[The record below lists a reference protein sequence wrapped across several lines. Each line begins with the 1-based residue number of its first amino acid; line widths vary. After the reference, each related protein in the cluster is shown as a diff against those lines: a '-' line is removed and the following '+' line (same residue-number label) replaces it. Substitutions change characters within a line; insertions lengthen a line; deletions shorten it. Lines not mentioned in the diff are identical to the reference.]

1 VLSVLIFQGQ
11 YEEKEV
17 IEVSM
22 LSIASVLPASIER
35 LATGSTAHASGKG
48 KGAHWASLFGSTL
61 AESKGTSSSSSSTT
75 TNADLLAHL
84 TLLLQNG
91 TPMTTIVDQLA
102 QSIGS
107 STANLLKGQYSQSD
121 LDRLRTSIT
130 QTIANALSPPSN
142 GPPGTAAQEA
152 AALAARLQGL
162 VETIARDAQNGNGQ
176 QNEIAGNILDAN
188 SAKELPAQQQTN
200 GTASTLDVSSVVR
213 SLLASVVAA
222 LNAPV
227 SNAAPAVRPSPSL
240 VQPGTAASTPIQL
253 ATQQTTAVATDAQ
266 NSAPSTLTSGLLSQA
281 TANAVGSQQT
291 ITMSNAPDLLAR
303 MLVRA
308 AGVDAGVDGGAAAA
322 GADNA
327 AGATA
332 LVPSGA
338 SALTPTM
345 LAAKLAAMLADV
357 DAGAVTAS
365 SSSTGTSTNNGS
377 GHTFGQDLAEQ
388 TPSGANPASLI
399 AAPSSNLGSQ
409 VQNAL
414 QSSTSNGSSVDP
426 NQIIEQMVN
435 GMTMRTLAQGTS
447 EIRLQLQPEN
457 LGQVT
462 MRLTVSGN
470 QVSANMIAQSADVR
484 SVLVANHQDL
494 ARSLSEAGLT
504 LSGFSVD
511 VSGGDA
517 GQGQGQDRTTGF
529 GRRFVVHELNGPA
542 TTDTTEASAL
552 GPSLL
557 SGSRL
562 ELFNSLA

>member
-1 VLSVLIFQGQ
+1 M
-11 YEEKEV
+11 
-17 IEVSM
+17 IEVTM

-61 AESKGTSSSSSSTT
+61 ANAKGTSSSSPSSTA
-75 TNADLLAHL
+75 TNADLLAQL
-84 TLLLQNG
+84 TSLLQNG

-102 QSIGS
+102 QSVGTS
-107 STANLLKGQYSQSD
+107 AANMLKAQYSQSD

-142 GPPGTAAQEA
+142 GPPGTAAEEA
-152 AALAARLQGL
+152 AALATRLQGL
-162 VETIARDAQNGNGQ
+162 VETIARDAENGNGQ

-200 GTASTLDVSSVVR
+200 GTASTLDVSSIVG

-222 LNAPV
+222 LKAPAP
-227 SNAAPAVRPSPSL
+227 NAAPAVRPTPSP
-240 VQPGTAASTPIQL
+240 VQAASTPIQL
-253 ATQQTTAVATDAQ
+253 ATQQTTTPVATDAQ
-266 NSAPSTLTSGLLSQA
+266 NNAPSTLTSGLLSQA

-308 AGVDAGVDGGAAAA
+308 VGVDASVNAGAAAA

-345 LAAKLAAMLADV
+345 LAAKLAAMLTDV
-357 DAGAVTAS
+357 DAGAVTAG
-365 SSSTGTSTNNGS
+365 SSSTNTSTSNSS
-377 GHTFGQDLAEQ
+377 GHTFGQDLADQ

-399 AAPSSNLGSQ
+399 AAPSSNLNSQ
-409 VQNAL
+409 VQDAL
-414 QSSTSNGSSVDP
+414 QSSSSNGNTVDP
-426 NQIIEQMVN
+426 NQIIEQMVS

-470 QVSANMIAQSADVR
+470 QVSANFIAQSADVR
-484 SVLVANHQDL
+484 SALVANHQDL

-504 LSGFSVD
+504 LSGFSVN

-517 GQGQGQDRTTGF
+517 GQDQSKDRTTGF
-529 GRRFVVHELNGPA
+529 GRRFVVHELNA
-542 TTDTTEASAL
+542 TATADTTEASTL

-557 SGSRL
+557 SGSGL